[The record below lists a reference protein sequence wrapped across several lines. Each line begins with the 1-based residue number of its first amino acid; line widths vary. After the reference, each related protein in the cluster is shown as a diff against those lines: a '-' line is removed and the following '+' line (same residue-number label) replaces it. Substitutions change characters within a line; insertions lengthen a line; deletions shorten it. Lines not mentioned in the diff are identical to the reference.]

1 MEDPGLD
8 SSGPSTASLGTMSSE
23 SRCSRSSS
31 EPPISRCTTYDSS
44 DKQTDSRCS
53 SGTPDSRRPSD
64 SISGTDSPQSP
75 PPSSLE
81 VPDDKRKRR
90 RSIDSRVSRCSVNST
105 KLKSL
110 KQLADK
116 AVEHHKTFTILGRFP
131 SIRDAL
137 RARGWVQ
144 NFDAL
149 SQQRP
154 QLPNYTRP
162 VHKDEEGS
170 GPPMSPTSEESAD
183 RDSQLIS
190 RLLRDTPVNFIWAM
204 GDYIDWKYL
213 SKSTIVSRFPR
224 VYFTTKVGLCNYLQQ
239 THWFCE
245 AGVSNTLFPRCYNIA
260 TEDDLNAFIT
270 DFRLTA
276 CLSLLHLLVQAIDND
291 QPDTFSE
298 DGKVPLTAVE
308 FAARRCTE
316 FVSIQE
322 HEDIDVKETEH
333 IWDHQWDQFLT
344 WYYQLSHERAAFLPA
359 TETQRKAIYLC
370 SKMTIES
377 MRPHWPQMSLDGT
390 CNLWIVKPGAKSRGR
405 GIQVFRKLEDIVARV
420 GTLHS
425 KDPRYVIQKYIEKP
439 LLIHNTKFDIRQ
451 WFLVTSAYPLTIW
464 MYKESYLRFCSQ
476 LFSLSN
482 MHESVHLSNNA
493 VQCKYKN
500 AKRDQALPDENMWD
514 CYTFQTYLRTIGQ
527 ADMWDSV
534 IYPGMK
540 ESITGT
546 LLAAQEHMEHRKNCF
561 ELYGAD
567 FMLTDDMVPWL
578 IEINS
583 SPCMSPTTSVT
594 ARMCSQC
601 LEDVIKVVIDR
612 RHNKHAD
619 TGMFEMVYK
628 QHISPPQPYMGMNLT
643 VRGTKIQR
651 SPKTKRKRKP
661 SLETDLQLS
670 ISCTNTVKS
679 FIQDLSTKLTEPS
692 TEQTKQ
698 DTTRGEM
705 STTTAVP
712 STPSSTNSTSDEEST
727 DSDESFEVRV
737 SDKAVSVQEMGT
749 QTGDIIQ
756 NIQGEKQ
763 SQISSMSSKPPSR
776 DNQDSKSSENKEPK
790 KKSHHAM
797 CCKPTE
803 SLVPRFFKAGTR
815 YNKTNHLRLW
825 KRSTE
830 AAQTNVLLN
839 DWKERIDKTR
849 ANCEEMLT
857 KLKVLRDKDYNIPV
871 KKGINWKAEN
881 GTVEEIVKKL
891 AQPQKKEFLERL
903 PIVRESVQRK
913 SLCDR
918 DTQGGPKS
926 RSSSTSPFA
935 SRHVLPQIKDRTH
948 SYSTVENN
956 NLFAVGLSLQCQKS
970 SYSPREK
977 LLMPMGSDHYLG
989 LSLGS
994 LSNALASS

>member
-1 MEDPGLD
+1 MEDPGPD
-8 SSGPSTASLGTMSSE
+8 SSGLWDPSGSAESTVPPESGNTSDVAEDCRSPKRTPSSE
-23 SRCSRSSS
+23 VPTDVLDTPGAGA
-31 EPPISRCTTYDSS
+31 ETPVVPLLETGGGE
-44 DKQTDSRCS
+44 DKQ
-53 SGTPDSRRPSD
+53 
-64 SISGTDSPQSP
+64 
-75 PPSSLE
+75 
-81 VPDDKRKRR
+81 RKRR
-90 RSIDSRVSRCSVNST
+90 RSAESRASRCSVNST

-110 KQLADK
+110 KLLVDK
-116 AVEHHKTFTILGRFP
+116 AVEHHKTFTILGKFP

-149 SQQRP
+149 SQQRSP
-154 QLPNYTRP
+154 APYSYRP
-162 VHKDEEGS
+162 GVGKDEEGS
-170 GPPMSPTSEESAD
+170 GPPMTPTSEESVD

-190 RLLRDTPVNFIWAM
+190 RLLRDSPVNFIWAM

-260 TEDDLNAFIT
+260 NEDDLNAFIM

-276 CLSLLHLLVQAIDND
+276 CLSLLHLLVDAIDRD
-291 QPDTFSE
+291 QLDIFHE
-298 DGKVPLTAVE
+298 DGKVPLCAVE

-316 FVSIQE
+316 FVGVRE
-322 HEDIDVKETEH
+322 HEDIDVKEAEH
-333 IWDHQWDQFLT
+333 VWDHQWDQFLT
-344 WYYQLSHERAAFLPA
+344 WYYQLAHEHANFLPA
-359 TETQRKAIYLC
+359 TDTQRKAIYIC
-370 SKMTIES
+370 CKMTIES
-377 MRPHWPQMSLDGT
+377 MRPHWPQMQLDGT
-390 CNLWIVKPGAKSRGR
+390 SNLWIVKPGAKSRGR
-405 GIQVFRKLEDIVARV
+405 GIQVMRKLEDIVSRI

-425 KDPRYVIQKYIEKP
+425 KDPRYVIQKYIERP
-439 LLIHNTKFDIRQ
+439 LLIYNTKFDIRQ

-527 ADMWDSV
+527 ADLWETV
-534 IYPGMK
+534 IYPGMR

-612 RHNKHAD
+612 RHNKQAD

-661 SLETDLQLS
+661 SLDTDLQLS
-670 ISCTNTVKS
+670 IKCTNSIKS
-679 FIQDLSTKLTEPS
+679 FIQDLSSKLTEQPEVTQLTVPLDSSKSALPTSPS
-692 TEQTKQ
+692 SYSLSSSDDDSTDSENSFEVKISDKPVTVQDISTQTVDMASDKEVQKTKQ
-698 DTTRGEM
+698 DTE
-705 STTTAVP
+705 
-712 STPSSTNSTSDEEST
+712 
-727 DSDESFEVRV
+727 
-737 SDKAVSVQEMGT
+737 
-749 QTGDIIQ
+749 
-756 NIQGEKQ
+756 
-763 SQISSMSSKPPSR
+763 SSKSGSKPKVTKESQE
-776 DNQDSKSSENKEPK
+776 DKSSVESKEAK
-790 KKSHHAM
+790 KKSHHAT
-797 CCKPTE
+797 CCKPVE
-803 SLVPRFFKAGTR
+803 NLAPKLFRAGTR
-815 YNKTNHLRLW
+815 YNKSNHLRLW

-839 DWKERIDKTR
+839 DWKQRIDKTR

-857 KLKVLRDKDYNIPV
+857 KLKVLRDKDVNNRV
-871 KKGINWKAEN
+871 KRGINWKVEN

-891 AQPQKKEFLERL
+891 AHPQKKEFLERL
-903 PIVRESVQRK
+903 PIVRDSVQRK
-913 SLCDR
+913 SLCDK
-918 DTQGGPKS
+918 DSQGVSKS

-935 SRHVLPQIKDRTH
+935 SRHVLPQIKDRTR
-948 SYSTVENN
+948 SFSTIENN

-970 SYSPREK
+970 NYTPREK
-977 LLMPMGSDHYLG
+977 LLMPMGSEHCLG
-989 LSLGS
+989 MSLGS